1 MKFETSKDVV
11 IMEVETARLH
21 EVPSNGVPKSQ
32 LYLER
37 AEAERMIDYLEDC
50 LCEMPA
56 DPFGSTED
64 EIAEM
69 ELICASMGY
78 GDILHDEERAKYNGG
93 E

>member
-21 EVPSNGVPKSQ
+21 EVPSNGVAKSQ
-32 LYLER
+32 LYIER
-37 AEAERMIDYLEDC
+37 AEAERMIDYLEYC

-56 DPFGSTED
+56 DPFGSTPD

-69 ELICASMGY
+69 ELICSELGY
-78 GDILHDEERAKYNGG
+78 GDILHDEERSKYNM
-93 E
+93 EV